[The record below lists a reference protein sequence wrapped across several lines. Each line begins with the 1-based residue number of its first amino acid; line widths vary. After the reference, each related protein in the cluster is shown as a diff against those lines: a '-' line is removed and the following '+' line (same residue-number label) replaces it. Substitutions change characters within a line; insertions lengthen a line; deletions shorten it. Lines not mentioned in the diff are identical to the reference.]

1 MHDPEI
7 AAIVRDVLG
16 KLRAWWDRA
25 AQHMLNEGRLP
36 AGTDVNAAGSVL
48 SALIPGFLVHYLI
61 LGGTDADTLRRG
73 LRALLRPEVLTPDLE
88 A

>member
-1 MHDPEI
+1 
-7 AAIVRDVLG
+7 
-16 KLRAWWDRA
+16 
-25 AQHMLNEGRLP
+25 MLNEGRLP